1 MTIGAVVKDYL
12 IRSNGNPF
20 RLILVKKKKKMKK
33 RTEEIIGILK

>member
-20 RLILVKKKKKMKK
+20 RLILVKKNKENKEKSG
-33 RTEEIIGILK
+33 EIIGIFK